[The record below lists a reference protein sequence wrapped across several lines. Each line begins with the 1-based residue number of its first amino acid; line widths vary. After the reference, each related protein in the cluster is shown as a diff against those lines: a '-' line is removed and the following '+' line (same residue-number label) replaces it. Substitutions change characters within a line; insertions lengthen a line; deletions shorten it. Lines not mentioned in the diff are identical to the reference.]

1 MIAVKQ
7 LFKSFG
13 NHNVIQDMSFSIEE
27 GAIVGLIGPN
37 GSGKTTLIRLMN
49 GIIASSSG
57 GINIAGFSPNN
68 NGNDIRSISGTMTEN
83 AGLYEHM
90 TGRDNLNF
98 FSSLYNNISQ
108 ARIDE
113 LIQLFH
119 LEPFIDRKV
128 GTYSTGMKKRLDLAK
143 VLLNRPKILFLDEP
157 TNGLD
162 PDGIR
167 LVLSYL
173 KQLNQQEKTTILI
186 CSHVLEQLETVC
198 NRYIFIEN
206 GSKIEEGTRQELERK
221 YLHEIHL
228 KIKGVFPHSLL
239 INQDLSIVE
248 DSDGVTLTLPN
259 LEAVSQLL
267 KKVTDNGKL
276 YSAEILNNNLE
287 ALYFTIRRSYR
298 HE

>member
-57 GINIAGFSPNN
+57 GINIAGFSPND

-228 KIKGVFPHSLL
+228 KIKGVFPNVIKTSFQL
-239 INQDLSIVE
+239 V
-248 DSDGVTLTLPN
+248 PN
-259 LEAVSQLL
+259 
-267 KKVTDNGKL
+267 
-276 YSAEILNNNLE
+276 
-287 ALYFTIRRSYR
+287 
-298 HE
+298 